1 MARAI
6 RARMVMAREEYNLEG
21 SIVEVQGECRF
32 HVGLLFV
39 VRARIA
45 L

>member
-6 RARMVMAREEYNLEG
+6 RARMVMASEEYNLEG
-21 SIVEVQGECRF
+21 SIVGGQGECGF
-32 HVGLLFV
+32 HGGVLFV